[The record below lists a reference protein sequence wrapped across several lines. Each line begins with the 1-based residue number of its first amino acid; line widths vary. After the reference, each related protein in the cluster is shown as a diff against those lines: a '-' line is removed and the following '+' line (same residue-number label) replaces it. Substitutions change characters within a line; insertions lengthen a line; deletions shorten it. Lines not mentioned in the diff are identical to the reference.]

1 MALETTPGG
10 VDSFMGNLIRPVQT
24 KVVTKDGELV
34 IHMTLDLNINLTTG
48 NLSVT
53 ASPSA
58 PKAVE
63 EKEDTQWEIPD
74 FTVPD
79 TKLNFGKTVQN
90 EQEE

>member
-1 MALETTPGG
+1 
-10 VDSFMGNLIRPVQT
+10 MGNLIRPGQT
-24 KVVTKDGELV
+24 RVITKDGELV

-58 PKAVE
+58 PKAAE
-63 EKEDTQWEIPD
+63 EKEDTHWEIPD
-74 FTVPD
+74 FAVPD
-79 TKLNFGKTVQN
+79 TKLNFGKTVKN